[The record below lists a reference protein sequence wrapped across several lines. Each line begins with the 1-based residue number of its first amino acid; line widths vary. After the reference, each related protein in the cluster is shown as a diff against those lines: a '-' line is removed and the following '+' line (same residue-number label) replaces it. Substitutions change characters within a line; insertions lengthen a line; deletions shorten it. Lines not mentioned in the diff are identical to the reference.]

1 MISVRGLKKSF
12 GDQTLYDGADLQ
24 LNAGDRFALVGP
36 NGAGKSTLFKMLLG
50 EEEPDGGGIEWRRG
64 TRKGYLPQE
73 NPPVG
78 PDTVLDAALGSHL
91 DPDGRLTAKAK
102 RILMGLGFKVA
113 DFEKA
118 LGELSGGWAMRAALA
133 RLLVDEPELL
143 LLDEPTNHLDLETL
157 LWFQEYLKSYKGA
170 ILLIS
175 HDRGFID
182 AVCSAIVSVEEKRL
196 KVYRTDYG
204 GFLAEREAA
213 RERLMSAYRQQ
224 QDEIADMEEFI
235 MRNRARASTASR
247 VQSVIKK
254 LDKIERIQLPPETK
268 AVHISFPQP
277 SRTGTRV
284 LYLKDAAKSYGATKV
299 YEGLNFELERGQKMA
314 FVGPNGAGKST
325 LLKVLGGIIP
335 LDSGERVVGQNVKV
349 GYFSQHREG
358 WLDPKKTVLQEA
370 TSVSRLN
377 GDLFTRTV
385 LGTFLFPG
393 DAVYKP
399 VEVLSGGEKSRL
411 QLAKLLLDPPNVLLL
426 DEPTTHL
433 DLTSVEAL
441 VEALK
446 RFEGTVCTI
455 SHDVYFLNA
464 IASHVLHVRAGKVTL
479 YPGGFQYFRE
489 RQAKLL
495 EEDAHEQGR
504 DAEEAPAELTPEQS
518 QYEASKEARRRAK
531 AREKAEAELERL
543 HGELERLAAEMSD
556 PKLYEDFNRVQK
568 IGEDMERVQAA
579 VQLKEEEVQRL
590 RD

>member
-1 MISVRGLKKSF
+1 MISVRGLTKSF
-12 GDQTLYDGADLQ
+12 GEQTLYDGADLQ

-50 EEEPDGGGIEWRRG
+50 EEEPDSGAIEWRRG
-64 TRKGYLPQE
+64 AKAGYLPQE

-78 PDTVLDAALGSHL
+78 PETVLETALSHRP
-91 DPDGRLTAKAK
+91 DPDGRETAKAK
-102 RILMGLGFKVA
+102 KILMGLGFKVA
-113 DFEKA
+113 DFDRA
-118 LGELSGGWAMRAALA
+118 LSELSGGWAMRAALA
-133 RLLVDEPELL
+133 RLLVEEPQLL

-157 LWFQEYLKSYKGA
+157 LWFQEYLKSYPGA
-170 ILLIS
+170 ILMIS

-182 AVCSAIVSVEEKRL
+182 ETCSAIVAVEGRRL
-196 KVYRTDYG
+196 KKYNTNYE
-204 GFLAEREAA
+204 GFLVEREAA
-213 RERLMSAYRQQ
+213 RERLMSAWKQQ

-254 LDKIERIQLPPETK
+254 LEKIERIELPPSSK
-268 AVHISFPQP
+268 AVAIKFPQP
-277 SRTGTRV
+277 ARTGALV
-284 LYLKDAAKSYGATKV
+284 LRLKNVAKSYGTNTV
-299 YEGLNFELERGQKMA
+299 YDGLNFELERGQKMA

-335 LDSGERVVGQNVKV
+335 IDGGERILGHNVKV

-358 WLDPKKTVLQEA
+358 QLTPGRTVLQEA
-370 TSVSRLN
+370 TSVGRLN

-393 DAVYKP
+393 DSVYKT
-399 VEVLSGGEKSRL
+399 VDVLSGGEKSRL

-446 RFEGTVCTI
+446 SFEGTICTI

-464 IASHVLHVRAGKVTL
+464 VADHVVHVVQGKVTV
-479 YPGGFQYFRE
+479 YPGHYSYFQR
-489 RQAKLL
+489 RQAQL
-495 EEDAHEQGR
+495 A
-504 DAEEAPAELTPEQS
+504 AEAPTEAAAAASPEPTQS
-518 QYEASKEARRRAK
+518 DNQYEAGKEARRRAR
-531 AREKAEAELERL
+531 ALEKAEAELERL
-543 HGELERLAAEMSD
+543 HAELERLAAQMAD
-556 PKLYEDFNRVQK
+556 PKLYEDYARVTAV
-568 IGEDMERVQAA
+568 GEDMERVQNAL
-579 VQLKEEEVQRL
+579 QIKEQEVRRL
-590 RD
+590 QS